1 MAFDQCSKTPL
12 SFRCIGWSTVI
23 PPMDCDIPLHVGEYN
38 LQSSATSRSFELC
51 YIYTY
56 ILNIPATVKLD
67 LYGLH
72 MDYAPLTMWY
82 AHSSLSLLLG
92 MV

>member
-51 YIYTY
+51 DIYIYIHIEYPSYCQMGFVWVT
-56 ILNIPATVKLD
+56 
-67 LYGLH
+67 YGLCTT
-72 MDYAPLTMWY
+72 Y
-82 AHSSLSLLLG
+82 
-92 MV
+92 